1 MATTQQTLG
10 DLLRAK
16 GITTTSANNKQIG
29 GNHYKTPIEPWD
41 YIVAN
46 DLGYLEGN
54 IVKYVSRYKN
64 KNGLQDLDKALHY
77 LEKLIEVK
85 TAEEYASEKHISIED
100 EPF

>member
-16 GITTTSANNKQIG
+16 GIVTTSANMKQIG
-29 GNHYKTPIEPWD
+29 GDHYKTPIEPWD

-46 DLGYLEGN
+46 NIGYLEGN
-54 IVKYVSRYKN
+54 VIKYVSRYKS
-64 KNGLQDLDKALHY
+64 KNGLQDLEKALHY

-85 TAEEYASEKHISIED
+85 TAEEYGQENDTSD
-100 EPF
+100 PF